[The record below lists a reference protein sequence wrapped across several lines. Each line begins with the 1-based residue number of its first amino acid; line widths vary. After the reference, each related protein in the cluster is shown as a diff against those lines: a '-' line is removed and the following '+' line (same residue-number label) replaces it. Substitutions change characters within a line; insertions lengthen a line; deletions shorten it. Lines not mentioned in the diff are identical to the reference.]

1 MKKYFVIAALLLSV
15 SGAANAQAFIAGI
28 AVENT
33 ARFVSFIVRTAV
45 NQLSSADNKGF
56 KEVEDKAAIR
66 EAEALYT
73 KEFEVPAPEFPEAK

>member
-15 SGAANAQAFIAGI
+15 SSAANAQAFIAGI

-45 NQLSSADNKGF
+45 NQLSSSDNKGF
-56 KEVEDKAAIR
+56 KEVEDKAAVR
-66 EAEALYT
+66 EAQALYN
-73 KEFEVPAPEFPEAK
+73 KEFEVQAAESSEAK